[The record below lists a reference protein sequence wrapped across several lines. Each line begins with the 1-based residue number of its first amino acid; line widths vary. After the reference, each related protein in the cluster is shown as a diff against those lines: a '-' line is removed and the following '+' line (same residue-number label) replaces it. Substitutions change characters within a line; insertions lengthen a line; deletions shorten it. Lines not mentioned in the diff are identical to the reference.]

1 MAQKQKRDSVNR
13 EQELGGGSLAK
24 VQLVHNGKIVL
35 EAHESGFEAGT
46 VTTEPVNGPVPV
58 FFFRDSG
65 GKQQLCV
72 VFSSGATQII
82 STEP

>member
-1 MAQKQKRDSVNR
+1 MAQPQKRDRVNP

-24 VQLVHNGKIVL
+24 VQLIHNGKVIL

-46 VTTEPVNGPVPV
+46 VTTEPTAGKVPI

-72 VFSSGATQII
+72 LFSSGATQII
-82 STEP
+82 ATEP